1 MHRPPRAPKVVSAVE
16 ATDTKRMRR
25 TAQAQAQTYG
35 DTGPG
40 SRENAT
46 STPRVP
52 LTLLLLPIYIV
63 ITAALLGHSGWNSD
77 TGLYYFSG
85 RSVLDGAGAPHA
97 LGPDTFTPGLPWVSQ
112 EWLFGMLIAA
122 TGIDTPA
129 FVLVKLVFAS
139 AVCVA
144 LGMYAWDLERRGV
157 GRTTIVLA
165 VALIASA
172 MPIALRIYVLTY
184 PLALGFAFAIRRRDA
199 GRFIAL
205 AIGLLWVNLHA
216 SFPLMF
222 LICGAEFAGAL
233 RERDWGRIR
242 FLATLSVAILAIAA
256 FANPFGLGL
265 LAYAARGITSGS
277 LHAQNIDEWQPLNL
291 FNEYPHGVDG
301 VLVFCIVAM
310 VCARFIVRARTAD
323 QILFLVTLALAL
335 HAQRHTPYFYLL
347 GTPIVLVEVQRRL
360 AAFRAFVQVDRFLT
374 IGRPGIAA
382 LACIAAAAVALG
394 PAIAVRAND
403 ARHDRLIVEAQP
415 LIAALPKMTHVD
427 HPRLVCSELRQ
438 CAQAMWLGGAG
449 IPHMLDSRT
458 DPFPPNEWS
467 DFMRLRMGRPGWQAV
482 LKRWDVTDVLVSDE
496 VPLFKNMRS
505 LPDYRMLEESPDGGV
520 VMFERQKGR

>member
-1 MHRPPRAPKVVSAVE
+1 M
-16 ATDTKRMRR
+16 
-25 TAQAQAQTYG
+25 
-35 DTGPG
+35 
-40 SRENAT
+40 
-46 STPRVP
+46 PRVP
-52 LTLLLLPIYIV
+52 RDLLLLPIYVV

-85 RSVLDGAGAPHA
+85 RSVLDGAGAPRT
-97 LGPDTFTPGLPWVSQ
+97 LGADTFTPGLPWVSQ

-122 TGIDTPA
+122 TGIETPA
-129 FVLVKLVFAS
+129 FVLVKLVFAV
-139 AVCVA
+139 AACAA

-172 MPIALRIYVLTY
+172 MPISLRIYVLTY
-184 PLALGFAFAIRRRDA
+184 PLAVGFAFAIRRRDA

-205 AIGLLWVNLHA
+205 GIALLWVNLHA

-222 LICGAEFAGAL
+222 VICAAEIAEAL
-233 RERDWGRIR
+233 RERDFGRVR
-242 FLATLSVAILAIAA
+242 VLAAIGLIIAAIAA

-265 LAYAARGITSGS
+265 LAYAARGLTSGS

-301 VLVFCIVAM
+301 VLIFCLTAIVC
-310 VCARFIVRARTAD
+310 VRFIVRARTAD
-323 QILFLVTLALAL
+323 QILFVVTLAMAL

-347 GTPIVLVEVQRRL
+347 GTPIVLVELQRRL
-360 AAFRAFVQVDRFLT
+360 AASRALPNIDRFLT
-374 IGRPGIAA
+374 VGRPGIAA
-382 LACIAAAAVALG
+382 LACVALVTVALS
-394 PAIAVRAND
+394 PTIAVRAND

-415 LIAALPKMTHVD
+415 LLTALPKITHID

-467 DFMRLRMGRPGWQAV
+467 DFMRLRMGRPGWQEV
-482 LKRWDVTDVLVSDE
+482 LKRWNVTDVLVSDE

-505 LPDYRMLEESPDGGV
+505 LPDYRPLERSPDGGV
-520 VMFERQKGR
+520 VVYERRVQR